1 MNDQYFGSQELHGRN
16 EVAQPS
22 SDRGFGYV
30 FAGFSALLAALS
42 LYNGG
47 THWPYWLA
55 AGVMFALVAFLQPG
69 LLAPLNR
76 LWAKLGLIL
85 FAVVSPVTLAIVYY
99 GCITPIGWL
108 MRLTGKDP
116 LRLRFEPEA
125 KSYWVSR
132 QPPGPAPDSLMN
144 QF

>member
-1 MNDQYFGSQELHGRN
+1 MTNRYFGSHEKHSRKQ
-16 EVAQPS
+16 VAQPS
-22 SDRGFGYV
+22 SDRGLGYV
-30 FAGFSALLAALS
+30 FAGFSALVAALS

-47 THWPYWLA
+47 TLWPYWLT
-55 AGVMFALVAFLQPG
+55 AGVIFASVALLRPG

-76 LWAKLGLIL
+76 VWTKLGLIL
-85 FAVVSPVTLAIVYY
+85 VAVVSPVMLALVYY

-108 MRLTGKDP
+108 MRFTGKDP
-116 LRLRFEPEA
+116 LRLRLEPEA

-132 QPPGPAPDSLMN
+132 RPPGPPPNSLMN

>member
-1 MNDQYFGSQELHGRN
+1 MNDQYFGSHEHLGRK
-16 EVAQPS
+16 EALQAS

-30 FAGFSALLAALS
+30 FAGFSVLVAALS
-42 LYNGG
+42 LYQGG

-55 AGVMFALVAFLQPG
+55 AAVVFALAAFLRPG

-76 LWAKLGLIL
+76 MWTKLGLIL
-85 FAVVSPVTLAIVYY
+85 FAVVSPVVLAIVYY
-99 GCITPIGWL
+99 ACITPIGWL

-116 LRLRFEPEA
+116 LRLRFEPESE
-125 KSYWVSR
+125 SYWVSR
-132 QPPGPAPDSLMN
+132 QPPGPTPDSFMN